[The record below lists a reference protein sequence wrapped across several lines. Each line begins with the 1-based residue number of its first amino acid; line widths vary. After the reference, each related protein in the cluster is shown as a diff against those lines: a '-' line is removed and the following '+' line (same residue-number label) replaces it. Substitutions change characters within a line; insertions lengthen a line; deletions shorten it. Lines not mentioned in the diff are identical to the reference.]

1 MEREGWVLIF
11 DDDGMVSKILE
22 HFMWMDSVYRD
33 YNCQF
38 CNRGFHKEENKNRHE
53 NYCLENKDKK
63 TSDECEQV

>member
-38 CNRGFHKEENKNRHE
+38 CNRGFHKE
-53 NYCLENKDKK
+53 
-63 TSDECEQV
+63 